1 MPSIG
6 DRLKSERKRFGLS
19 QDAFAEIGGVKLNA
33 QGNYEAGR
41 RIPKADYLARLDSA
55 GIDVL
60 YVLTGRRSKQV
71 NTHRMTRRHTA
82 DRSAE
87 PAKIRPTA
95 SYATDVPA
103 TISAPLGGIAMPS
116 DPMIALLYRLN
127 ENSNAIASAVE
138 EIGQWIDQRGSTDVS
153 GRVEQ
158 YLGVLEE
165 NSEMVTECLAE
176 LLFRSQS

>member
-1 MPSIG
+1 
-6 DRLKSERKRFGLS
+6 
-19 QDAFAEIGGVKLNA
+19 
-33 QGNYEAGR
+33 
-41 RIPKADYLARLDSA
+41 
-55 GIDVL
+55 
-60 YVLTGRRSKQV
+60 
-71 NTHRMTRRHTA
+71 
-82 DRSAE
+82 
-87 PAKIRPTA
+87 
-95 SYATDVPA
+95 
-103 TISAPLGGIAMPS
+103 MPS
-116 DPMIALLYRLN
+116 DPMIVLLYRLN